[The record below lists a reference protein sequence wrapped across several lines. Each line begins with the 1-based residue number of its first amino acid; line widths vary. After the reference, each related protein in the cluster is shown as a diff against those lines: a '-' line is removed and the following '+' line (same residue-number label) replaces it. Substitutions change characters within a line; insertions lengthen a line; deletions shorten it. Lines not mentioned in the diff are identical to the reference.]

1 MKKHEGRRGRP
12 AGKEFP
18 AARTLLLT
26 NEDNDALDGL
36 ARTWGCSAA
45 AAVRRLIREKA
56 AEMGRTPAGGTPD
69 RPVTASARRER
80 RRVDRET
87 LRRAAEQAREYYA
100 TDPEAREWAEF
111 AGDTLDYSTPAVN
124 PSPDE

>member
-1 MKKHEGRRGRP
+1 V
-12 AGKEFP
+12 FP

-26 NEDNDALDGL
+26 TEDDNVLNHL

-56 AEMGRTPAGGTPD
+56 VELKLSPPAGTPGQTFST
-69 RPVTASARRER
+69 PPARER

-87 LRRAAEQAREYYA
+87 LRRAAEQASGYYA

-111 AGDTLDYSTPAVN
+111 AGDSADYEGAASD
-124 PSPDE
+124 PSSDE